1 LGDFGAYAF
10 RLFHSAI
17 ITYWLQ
23 DCSRGKEQTLALLDR
38 CLKLADRILRKGGWD
53 W

>member
-1 LGDFGAYAF
+1 M
-10 RLFHSAI
+10 

-23 DCSRGKEQTLALLDR
+23 DRSAGKEQTLALLDR
-38 CLKLADRILRKGGWD
+38 CLKLATHLLKNGGWD